1 MRRPGSG
8 RRAPCDHR
16 PAPAPIRSRSRP
28 VLSQSATLNASSQR
42 APAPAAAVDTVDASY
57 LHSLVGFNARMAA
70 LKIIGQFVPRMA
82 GFGLRV
88 VDFSILSLI
97 HHNPGITSRQ
107 LCDALNLLPPNLVGK
122 IGALERRGL
131 LERRPHPLDG
141 RAQSLRLTG
150 DGAALMQQAE
160 NAASELEIEVS
171 QALTTAERRTLIQL
185 LQKIHQA

>member
-1 MRRPGSG
+1 MTPA
-8 RRAPCDHR
+8 APP
-16 PAPAPIRSRSRP
+16 PAPA
-28 VLSQSATLNASSQR
+28 LT
-42 APAPAAAVDTVDASY
+42 AVETVDARF
-57 LHSLVGFNARMAA
+57 LQSLVGFNARMAA

-88 VDFSILSLI
+88 VDFSVLSLI

-131 LERRPHPLDG
+131 VQRRPHPLDG
-141 RAQSLRLTG
+141 RAQSLLLTAQG
-150 DGAALMQQAE
+150 QALMQEAE
-160 NAASELEIEVS
+160 AAASQLEIEAS
-171 QALTTAERRTLIQL
+171 QPLSAAERRTLNRL